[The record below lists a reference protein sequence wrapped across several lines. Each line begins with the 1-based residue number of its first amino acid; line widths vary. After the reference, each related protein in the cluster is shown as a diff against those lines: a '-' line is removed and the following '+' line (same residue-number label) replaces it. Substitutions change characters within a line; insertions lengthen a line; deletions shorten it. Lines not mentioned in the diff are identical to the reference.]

1 MSSNHSIHLR
11 EEYLEL
17 IRNGAK
23 TIEGRINRTPY
34 SDINQ
39 GDIVRLKTSSSK
51 SYYYC
56 VFTRLSLKNLT

>member
-23 TIEGRINRTPY
+23 TIEGRINRTLY

-39 GDIVRLKTSSSK
+39 GDTVR
-51 SYYYC
+51 
-56 VFTRLSLKNLT
+56 